1 MAEAEHRKPAV
12 KMLVVVPGQASGAL
26 LSHAAS
32 LRDWL
37 MKPLRTPQKMN
48 PPAIT
53 LRSAEIRIARRNH
66 VTRKPERDQENQL
79 TNQYVDPHIDL
90 KKERPHVLIPSE
102 EGNAVSLEQREESL
116 SPASQQGST
125 RKEYGFR
132 LLDPSTRKVVQEWQ
146 WLSTL
151 EARDHVIRQ
160 SMSSG
165 QFVIERQQ
173 RETPS

>member
-1 MAEAEHRKPAV
+1 M
-12 KMLVVVPGQASGAL
+12 
-26 LSHAAS
+26 
-32 LRDWL
+32 
-37 MKPLRTPQKMN
+37 
-48 PPAIT
+48 
-53 LRSAEIRIARRNH
+53 
-66 VTRKPERDQENQL
+66 TRKPERDQENQL
-79 TNQYVDPHIDL
+79 TNQYVDPHRDL

-102 EGNAVSLEQREESL
+102 EGNAVSLEHREESL

-132 LLDPSTRKVVQEWQ
+132 LLDPATRKVVQEWQ
-146 WLSTL
+146 WLSTP

-173 RETPS
+173 RETPL

>member
-1 MAEAEHRKPAV
+1 
-12 KMLVVVPGQASGAL
+12 
-26 LSHAAS
+26 
-32 LRDWL
+32 
-37 MKPLRTPQKMN
+37 
-48 PPAIT
+48 
-53 LRSAEIRIARRNH
+53 

-79 TNQYVDPHIDL
+79 TSQYVDRHRDL

-102 EGNAVSLEQREESL
+102 EENAVSLEHREASL

-125 RKEYGFR
+125 RMEYGFR
-132 LLDPSTRKVVQEWQ
+132 LLDSATRKVVQEWQ
-146 WLSTL
+146 WLSTP

-173 RETPS
+173 RQTPL